1 MKLKTPYAHL
11 LPPLSAEEYAALEAS
26 IAELG
31 QQTPVLIDEEG
42 NIIDGHNRHRILGD
56 KVTTK
61 VVSGKTDLEKKAM
74 IYRFAGEGRQMT
86 AEHRRE
92 LTDHMKATARG
103 LRAEDPKKNTQT
115 RIASMFGVARKT
127 VRKWLTD
134 DSVNVHNAVD
144 PEPAHAPKPDG
155 RVKYT
160 PAVKAAAV
168 RRVVEG
174 EKQAAVVADLGMP
187 VTTLSGIVS
196 KAHQSASTAS
206 SPEQPKA
213 KPVRPKDP
221 SLVAFDAEVCKLYR
235 YMCRGEIAESLG
247 TTESKVSVSIVRQG
261 LSGSK
266 GPGRK
271 ADGLEPLRRSL
282 AGMVEQLDYWQGNNA
297 AHERRYGSPGQ
308 YRTALEQ
315 VEQVVRS
322 ARNLKRILTE
332 EVSI

>member
-160 PAVKAAAV
+160 PAVA
-168 RRVVEG
+168 
-174 EKQAAVVADLGMP
+174 ADLGMP

-297 AHERRYGSPGQ
+297 AHERKHGSPGQ